1 MNISFLKS
9 YNQNNK
15 NNYFLVISGLFIIVL
30 SNATKLLIGKILS
43 IIGILLLSLALYNIL
58 SSNFK
63 LINYVGDN
71 NTSRNIKEY
80 NNCIYIT
87 FILSFVLLISIL
99 YYAFLI
105 FN

>member
-1 MNISFLKS
+1 MNISFLES
-9 YNQNNK
+9 YNKNNK
-15 NNYFLVISGLFIIVL
+15 NNYFLVISGLFMIVL
-30 SNATKLLIGKILS
+30 SNATKMFVGKILS

-58 SSNFK
+58 NSNFK

-71 NTSRNIKEY
+71 NTSKNIKEY
-80 NNCIYIT
+80 NSCIYIT
-87 FILSFVLLISIL
+87 FILSIVLLISIL